1 MARYR
6 GSIYKRYGADR
17 LSWVNTYTIDEV
29 NSLEAIGVLQSIMAA
44 EKAIHSDEVTIYRCH
59 VVNYVDSSDVRSSSW
74 NEVGERVSAGLGGPL
89 PLFNT
94 LRVVFSDGVKKPEQK
109 YLRLPGY
116 EANLTLGKW
125 DGELLMFVGINYID
139 PLLALG
145 AFVGPN
151 GEHPTSGSPMAAVQN
166 RQLGWHR
173 RTRVGFHRGWV
184 AN

>member
-6 GSIYKRYGADR
+6 GTISKRLGAAG

-29 NSLEAIGVLQSIMAA
+29 NSLEAIDVLQSIMAA
-44 EKAIHSDEVTIYRCH
+44 EVAIHSDEVTFYRTH
-59 VVNYVDSSDVRSSSW
+59 VVNYVDSSDVRSNSW
-74 NEVGERVSAGLGGPL
+74 NTPGERVSAGLGGPL

-94 LRVVFSDGVKKPEQK
+94 VRVAFSDGVKKPEQK

-125 DGELLMFVGINYID
+125 DGELLVFVSMEYII
-139 PLLALG
+139 PLLAL
-145 AFVGPN
+145 AQFVGPN
-151 GEHPTSGSPMAAVQN
+151 GEHPTSGAPMAEVQN